1 MLVATENKRHLTKMN
16 DEASEY
22 GFVCAR
28 LIVNSICVAAR
39 NPKKLEIQR
48 CALTVSVHI
57 QPRRKNG
64 TKGNKKRKQN
74 RTNGYIHNWMKM
86 ERDRS
91 HTQMFNK
98 HTSWFCLN

>member
-1 MLVATENKRHLTKMN
+1 MN

-74 RTNGYIHNWMKM
+74 RTNGHIHNWMKM